1 MTTEQL
7 VDEARKLS
15 PAQRI
20 DLIETIL
27 ATLTEP
33 EREWDTAWVHEA
45 EDRVA
50 AYLRGNMQAVD
61 FDEALAKHDAE

>member
-1 MTTEQL
+1 MTTEHL
-7 VDEARKLS
+7 VDEARKLP

-33 EREWDTAWVHEA
+33 DPEWNTAWAHEA

-50 AYLRGNMQAVD
+50 AYLRGDMKAVD
-61 FDEALAKHDAE
+61 FDQALAKHDTE